1 MCVFFVLGTFLGMQY
16 QKSGPSDMN
25 YPESTTILDL
35 VAMRHEL
42 GTVGELYDLICERG
56 LPHIADYL

>member
-1 MCVFFVLGTFLGMQY
+1 MQY
-16 QKSGPSDMN
+16 QKSGPSDMS

-35 VAMRHEL
+35 VAMRNEL
-42 GTVGELYDLICERG
+42 RTVGELYDLICERG